1 MDFQLVADTHTHAL
15 ASGHAYSTLL
25 ENLHAAKAIGLSFV
39 LHRTRPSHGGRT
51 QALYF
56 HNIKNLPDM
65 VEGVGL

>member
-25 ENLHAAKAIGLSFV
+25 ENLHAAKAIGLLPFV

-51 QALYF
+51 QALLF
-56 HNIKNLPDM
+56 S
-65 VEGVGL
+65 